1 LSLAELVLA
10 LPPALSHIK
19 KSGMITSAIQQIVNT
34 DRAELKNFFSE
45 VDKLHKTDEA
55 VTAKIA
61 NNPALAY
68 LRCSVG
74 WCQYLGLGCLSHGW
88 FHVLGWLPNLW
99 CY

>member
-10 LPPALSHIK
+10 LPPALSPIERIQIAKDIK

-34 DRAELKNFFSE
+34 DRVELKDFLNE

-61 NNPALAY
+61 NNPRIGIGIALVDVGY
-68 LRCSVG
+68 LDIATA
-74 WCQYLGLGCLSHGW
+74 
-88 FHVLGWLPNLW
+88 
-99 CY
+99 